1 MAFLTPRFLFIL
13 APMLSL
19 ASSLPFLFLIF
30 LAPTFLGLIP
40 SQPPFLFF
48 FLAPTFLGLI
58 SSQPPFLFF
67 FWLQHWT
74 LNIRLARPHFP
85 SLPLSLFSSYFW
97 LQHFLVWFGVAGA
110 PFSLF
115 FYLFTFFIPSLVS
128 FFSSLFFS
136 LSFSSLFFSLP
147 FSSLFFS
154 LSFSSFHFLLF
165 CFFWL
170 LNFFWLGAALPKY
183 TEFPG
188 LAVSY
193 FNFSTFFLQ
202 HRVGRPLDTDCESG
216 RSLPARP
223 WLRCPCWWA
232 SFPSSLASSSSSSSS
247 PLLESPFT
255 RARSTSCGR

>member
-115 FYLFTFFIPSLVS
+115 FLSIYFFHPLFGFFFLLSFLFSLFLLSFLFTPFLLS
-128 FFSSLFFS
+128 FLFS
-136 LSFSSLFFSLP
+136 L
-147 FSSLFFS
+147 
-154 LSFSSFHFLLF
+154 FLLF
-165 CFFWL
+165 
-170 LNFFWLGAALPKY
+170 
-183 TEFPG
+183 
-188 LAVSY
+188 
-193 FNFSTFFLQ
+193 
-202 HRVGRPLDTDCESG
+202 
-216 RSLPARP
+216 
-223 WLRCPCWWA
+223 
-232 SFPSSLASSSSSSSS
+232 SFPSFLFFLAPEFFLARSGAPKIYRISRPAQEVQNSWFLVQWSMTHYTLRSVFFRAHPTPPICLKTPKCAIFNPSLAFHFKNH
-247 PLLESPFT
+247 PKVGVYREKF
-255 RARSTSCGR
+255 

>member
-1 MAFLTPRFLFIL
+1 MQWLEEVVKSQVNSEIENCV
-13 APMLSL
+13 
-19 ASSLPFLFLIF
+19 
-30 LAPTFLGLIP
+30 LIP
-40 SQPPFLFF
+40 SNVALKLGTEISSWLFSHPVSFLFWLQCFPWLLPSLFSSWF
-48 FLAPTFLGLI
+48 FWLQHFLVWSPLSPRF
-58 SSQPPFLFF
+58 SSF

-188 LAVSY
+188 LSLYHHLSENVWFVWSKTSY
-193 FNFSTFFLQ
+193 SGDKRRCYQ
-202 HRVGRPLDTDCESG
+202 AGRTTNDNNG
-216 RSLPARP
+216 R
-223 WLRCPCWWA
+223 
-232 SFPSSLASSSSSSSS
+232 
-247 PLLESPFT
+247 
-255 RARSTSCGR
+255 

>member
-19 ASSLPFLFLIF
+19 ASSLPSLFLIF

-136 LSFSSLFFSLP
+136 LSFWNETVVSIWNKSSKQLR
-147 FSSLFFS
+147 
-154 LSFSSFHFLLF
+154 
-165 CFFWL
+165 
-170 LNFFWLGAALPKY
+170 A
-183 TEFPG
+183 TQ
-188 LAVSY
+188 
-193 FNFSTFFLQ
+193 FSTEKLKSW
-202 HRVGRPLDTDCESG
+202 HIWYYRI
-216 RSLPARP
+216 
-223 WLRCPCWWA
+223 
-232 SFPSSLASSSSSSSS
+232 
-247 PLLESPFT
+247 
-255 RARSTSCGR
+255 

>member
-67 FWLQHWT
+67 FWLQHWTLNIRLARPHFLSLPLSLFSSYFWLQHWT

-188 LAVSY
+188 L
-193 FNFSTFFLQ
+193 LK
-202 HRVGRPLDTDCESG
+202 
-216 RSLPARP
+216 SLI
-223 WLRCPCWWA
+223 LH
-232 SFPSSLASSSSSSSS
+232 LKK
-247 PLLESPFT
+247 
-255 RARSTSCGR
+255 RSTKCVAHM

>member
-136 LSFSSLFFSLP
+136 LSFSS
-147 FSSLFFS
+147 
-154 LSFSSFHFLLF
+154 FHFLLF

-188 LAVSY
+188 LTVKKK
-193 FNFSTFFLQ
+193 FL
-202 HRVGRPLDTDCESG
+202 
-216 RSLPARP
+216 
-223 WLRCPCWWA
+223 W
-232 SFPSSLASSSSSSSS
+232 
-247 PLLESPFT
+247 
-255 RARSTSCGR
+255 

>member
-19 ASSLPFLFLIF
+19 ASSLPSLFLIF

-188 LAVSY
+188 LINTKPQLFQTQCATSRALPLARCCC
-193 FNFSTFFLQ
+193 SCERSWLQ
-202 HRVGRPLDTDCESG
+202 LCIAT
-216 RSLPARP
+216 
-223 WLRCPCWWA
+223 
-232 SFPSSLASSSSSSSS
+232 
-247 PLLESPFT
+247 
-255 RARSTSCGR
+255 

>member
-1 MAFLTPRFLFIL
+1 MQWLEEVVKSQVNSEIENCVLIPSNVALKLGTEISSWLFSHPVSFLFWL
-13 APMLSL
+13 QCFPWLLPSL
-19 ASSLPFLFLIF
+19 FSSWFF

-188 LAVSY
+188 LIWSDSKYEWSCSATQVW
-193 FNFSTFFLQ
+193 LQ
-202 HRVGRPLDTDCESG
+202 Q
-216 RSLPARP
+216 
-223 WLRCPCWWA
+223 WLKR
-232 SFPSSLASSSSSSSS
+232 
-247 PLLESPFT
+247 
-255 RARSTSCGR
+255 